1 MKKTK
6 FLLVLAGGLLFFS
19 FVQFAEAK
27 TVKNAVIKDIDSSDK
42 TLEVVKGGK
51 TYTVSAGSAKIVRGT
66 GEKKIKFSNLKE
78 GDVIKIEGSF
88 DGESVTATRIRDYSY
103 NDKRYAI
110 FYGKISSLDESA
122 STFKISTLD
131 RGSQNVTVIGTTD
144 IENKDND
151 DINLSDLNED
161 DRVLLRGKWSDKYN
175 TITKTEWVE
184 VLDDDDY
191 DDLDD

>member
-6 FLLVLAGGLLFFS
+6 LLTILAGGLVVFS
-19 FVQFAEAK
+19 LAHFAEAK
-27 TVKNAVIKDIDSSDK
+27 TVKNAVIKDIDSGDK
-42 TLEVVKGGK
+42 TLEVVKAGK

-66 GEKKIKFSNLKE
+66 GENKIKFSKLKE
-78 GDVIKIEGSF
+78 GDVVKIEGSF
-88 DGESVTATRIRDYSY
+88 DGESVTATKVRDYSF

-110 FYGKISSLDESA
+110 FYGKVDSLDEGA
-122 STFKISTLD
+122 STFRIDTLD
-131 RGSQNVTVIGTTD
+131 RGSQTVTVIGSTD

-151 DINLSDLNED
+151 DINLSNLEAD
-161 DRVLLRGKWSDKYN
+161 DRVMLRGKWSDKLN

-184 VLDDDDY
+184 VLDNDDY

>member
-6 FLLVLAGGLLFFS
+6 FLTILAGGLVVFS
-19 FVQFAEAK
+19 LAHFADAK
-27 TVKNAVIKDIDSSDK
+27 TVKNAVIKDIDSDDK
-42 TLEVVKGGK
+42 TLEVVKAGK

-66 GEKKIKFSNLKE
+66 GEKKIKFSKLKE
-78 GDVIKIEGSF
+78 GDVVKLEGSF
-88 DGESVTATRIRDYSY
+88 DGESVTATRIRDYSF

-110 FYGKISSLDESA
+110 FYGKVDSLDEGA
-122 STFKISTLD
+122 STFKINTLD

-151 DINLSDLNED
+151 DISLSDLKED
-161 DRVLLRGKWSDKYN
+161 DLVLLRGKWSDKNN

-191 DDLDD
+191 DD